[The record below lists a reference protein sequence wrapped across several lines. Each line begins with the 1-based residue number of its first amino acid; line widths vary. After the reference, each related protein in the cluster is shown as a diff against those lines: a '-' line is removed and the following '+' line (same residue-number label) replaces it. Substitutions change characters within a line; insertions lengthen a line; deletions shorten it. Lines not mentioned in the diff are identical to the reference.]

1 MRTILF
7 ILSLCISYNAYAICA
22 YPNPVYINTN
32 SGGMYINLCGDESIK
47 YATTTEGYI
56 LMQKGKNW
64 YYTTLNQEGQLHV
77 SDFIAE
83 KKEYWTKELA
93 SYMEN
98 SNAAQTL
105 TKLKSIS
112 TGKSYDANII
122 TRRNTAI
129 GSRKVL
135 IVLMQFPDCN
145 MTKTK
150 SAFYD
155 LFNAGN
161 YTEDGARGSVK
172 EYFSYVSYNTLQ
184 LQCDVIGPFTT
195 KYNMAYYGG
204 NVGFGGNDK
213 NTYELFREALAHA
226 GTQTNLNDY
235 DADGDGYIDNI
246 HIIYAGYGEEAG
258 ASSDAI
264 WAHEA
269 TFPFVET
276 GGIKIDRYSCAPELR
291 SNRGNGISRIGPH
304 CHEIGHALGAMD
316 YYDTDYQEGGA
327 YQGTGKWDLMGSG
340 SWNEDGILPA
350 NINPYVKIYDLGWCK
365 EVNISEDG
373 NYLLKAS
380 DSNNSIFRLDTPT
393 QGEFFLLENRQQK
406 EFDSSVP
413 GHGLLIY
420 HIGAEIDSKKK
431 TNTINA
437 SYPQYC
443 HIECASNTYRRH
455 HAVPESY
462 GETNGAGTPFP
473 GISGNNVFNY
483 DSTPAALCNNGN
495 SADFAISDI
504 MENEDGTISL
514 NIELGDTRYETKEPS
529 TNGEIIWQDSFDNFL
544 TTSYWTQQPI
554 VGATYWKYAKTVS
567 QPNRNSYIAMS
578 PLYSPFGDNLEK
590 EVTRLILNI
599 SFLNND
605 EYTGALKLSTNS
617 IEIKEPNNINIYVAT
632 EDNDRD
638 TLVAEFAVQSDT
650 WESHSF
656 NFHKNDSVKFLIIEG
671 VCWSKTDL
679 LLDDFCIHLKEYAK
693 GDVNHD
699 GKITIDDANIIV
711 NYFLGIITES
721 EIDKKVAD
729 INGDGEITLTDADAI
744 LNIFL
749 QIIQ

>member
-1 MRTILF
+1 
-7 ILSLCISYNAYAICA
+7 
-22 YPNPVYINTN
+22 
-32 SGGMYINLCGDESIK
+32 MYINLCGDENIK
-47 YATTTEGYI
+47 YATTAEGYV
-56 LMQKGKNW
+56 LVQKGRNW
-64 YYTTLNQEGQLHV
+64 YYTTVDQQGQLHI

-98 SNAAQTL
+98 SNLVQTI
-105 TKLKSIS
+105 TKLRSIS
-112 TGKSYDANII
+112 TGISNNANI
-122 TRRNTAI
+122 TTKRNTAI

-145 MTKTK
+145 MTSSK
-150 SAFYD
+150 SAFID
-155 LFNAGN
+155 LFNAEN

-172 EYFSYVSYNTLQ
+172 DYFSYVSYNMLQ
-184 LQCDVIGPFTT
+184 LQCDVIGPFTA
-195 KYNMAYYGG
+195 KYDMAYYGG
-204 NVGFGGNDK
+204 NVGFGSNDK
-213 NTYELFREALAHA
+213 NTYELFREALVHA
-226 GTQTNLNDY
+226 ETQTNLSDY

-269 TFPFVET
+269 TFPYIEA
-276 GGIKIDRYSCAPELR
+276 GGVKIDRYSCAPELR

-304 CHEIGHALGAMD
+304 CHEIGHALGTMD

-340 SWNEDGILPA
+340 SWNEDGTLPA
-350 NINPYVKIYDLGWCK
+350 NINPYVKVYDLGWCK
-365 EVNISEDG
+365 AVNISEDG

-380 DSNNSIFRLDTPT
+380 DSNNNVFRLDTPI
-393 QGEFFLLENRQQK
+393 QGEFFLLENRQQRK
-406 EFDSSVP
+406 FDCGVP

-420 HIGAEIDSKKK
+420 HIAAGIDDKKK

-455 HAVPESY
+455 HTIPESY
-462 GETNGAGTPFP
+462 GETNSSGTPFP
-473 GISGNNVFNY
+473 GISGNDMFNY

-495 SADFAISDI
+495 STDFAISDI
-504 MENEDGTISL
+504 TEDENGVISL
-514 NIELGDTRYETKEPS
+514 NIRFDDTQHEVNEPS

-544 TTSYWTQQPI
+544 ITSHWVQKPV
-554 VGATYWKYAKTVS
+554 VGSTYWKYAKTAN
-567 QPNRNSYIAMS
+567 QTNRNSYIAMS
-578 PLYSPFGDNLEK
+578 PLYSPFGDNLER
-590 EVTRLILNI
+590 EITRLILDI

-605 EYTGALKLSTNS
+605 AYTGALNLSTNS
-617 IEIKEPNNINIYVAT
+617 IEIKEPNKINIYVAT
-632 EDNDRD
+632 ENNDSD
-638 TLVAEFAVQSDT
+638 TLVAMFAIQSDT

-671 VCWSKTDL
+671 VCGIKTDL
-679 LLDDFCIHLKEYAK
+679 FLDDFSIHLKEYTK

-699 GKITIDDANIIV
+699 GRVTIDDANIIV
-711 NYFLGIITES
+711 NYYLGIITES
-721 EIDKKVAD
+721 QVDLRTAD
-729 INGDGEITLTDADAI
+729 VNGDGEITLADADAV

-749 QIIQ
+749 QTIK